1 MDNIFKGNK
10 FYCIETVKMD
20 WTNNVAYVEG
30 KTYISERDH
39 CITDEMGHDNHM
51 WVPNSEMFAK
61 HFVKVEDSTD
71 DYNYELVRS
80 YSELKPGDKVWRIVN
95 GEWEI
100 IEFLCPHP
108 HHEQYAF
115 FMNLCQEVMK
125 KKYEPEFIT
134 ECWLR
139 YSDEDS
145 CWLAIY
151 KAKINRLKKMVVSAE
166 QDYADL
172 FEKVKKKN
180 VVVSEINEIVN
191 DRK

>member
-1 MDNIFKGNK
+1 MKNIFKGDY
-10 FYCIETVKMD
+10 FYCIETVKIGHTD
-20 WTNNVAYVEG
+20 DVAYVEG
-30 KTYISERDH
+30 KMYRSEKDR
-39 CITDEMGHDNHM
+39 CITDEMGNKHHLWDI
-51 WVPNSEMFAK
+51 NSEIFNK
-61 HFVKVEDSTD
+61 HFIEMERLTN